1 MTKLMRLR
9 RIEAG
14 VYETLDGKFRV
25 DHWSNPPGGNR
36 PSWAVNERDG
46 KAWDFVCELLTLSD
60 ARRYLAGENVFI
72 LS

>member
-1 MTKLMRLR
+1 MAPIRLR

-14 VYETLDGKFRV
+14 VYETRDGRFRV
-25 DHWSNPPGGNR
+25 LQWDATAGNR
-36 PSWAVNERDG
+36 RSWCVAQWDG
-46 KAWDFVCELLTLSD
+46 TWDFVCEVLTLGD